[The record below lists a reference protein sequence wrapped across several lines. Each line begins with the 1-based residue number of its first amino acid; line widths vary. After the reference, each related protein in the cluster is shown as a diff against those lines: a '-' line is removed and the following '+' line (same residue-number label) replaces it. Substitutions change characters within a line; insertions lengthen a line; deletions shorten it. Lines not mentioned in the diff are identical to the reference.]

1 MSKLTIVV
9 PVYKVEKYIE
19 KCVDSIL
26 SQDYKGIEVL
36 LIDDGSPDNCPA
48 ICDRYAKNDYRVRV
62 IHQKNAGLAEAR
74 NVGIRECVTEY
85 IGFVDS
91 DDFILPGMLST
102 MMGKIEKDPETDIV
116 ICDYNTFYDDDYDR
130 MTEHHQNID
139 PHWSSEKI
147 RDKFLMDEYPNYMWN
162 KIYRKSLFDEIE
174 IPKGMTMEDLFACAE
189 VFARAKNIKYVN
201 KAYSCYRL
209 HRSTFSNMAKVLKK
223 HGLFLAWR
231 EHERV
236 CNELNL
242 KPLAYSRLRARK
254 AAISLKIINYAEPML
269 NDCQLEE
276 LNEYLSEIKDIDD
289 LPIKYRF
296 ELWADK
302 NMPRIILKYLG
313 MMSVYC
319 EKRKQL

>member
-1 MSKLTIVV
+1 MSKLTVIV
-9 PVYKVEKYIE
+9 PVYKVEKYLE

-26 SQDYKGIEVL
+26 SQDYDDMEVL

-48 ICDRYAKNDYRVRV
+48 ICDRYAKNDCRVRV
-62 IHQKNAGLAEAR
+62 IHQKNSGIAETR
-74 NVGIRECVTEY
+74 NVGIRESSSEY

-91 DDFILPGMLST
+91 DDFIFSGMFSA
-102 MMGKIEKDPETDIV
+102 MMNEIEKEPETDIV
-116 ICDYNTFYDDDYDR
+116 ICDYNTFFDDDYDS

-139 PHWSSEKI
+139 SCWPAEII

-162 KIYRKSLFDEIE
+162 KIYRKSLFDGMT
-174 IPKGMTMEDLFACAE
+174 IPKGMTMEDLYACAG
-189 VFARAKNIKYVN
+189 VFARANKIKYVN

-209 HRSTFSNMAKVLKK
+209 HKSSFSSMAKVKKK

-236 CNELNL
+236 CKNLGL
-242 KPLAYSRLRARK
+242 KPLDYSRLRARK

-269 NDCQLEE
+269 EREQLED
-276 LNEYLSEIKDIDD
+276 LNEYLSTIENSSK

-302 NMPRIILKYLG
+302 ALPSVILKYLG
-313 MMSVYC
+313 MISVYC
-319 EKRKQL
+319 EKRKQM